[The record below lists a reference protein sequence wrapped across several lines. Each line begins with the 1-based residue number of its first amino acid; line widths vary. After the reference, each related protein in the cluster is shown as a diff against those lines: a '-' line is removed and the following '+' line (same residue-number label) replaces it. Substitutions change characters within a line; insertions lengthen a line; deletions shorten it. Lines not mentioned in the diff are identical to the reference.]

1 MLDFIH
7 STMYNNSI
15 DKTKENLIML
25 ELKIN
30 HKGQDKYFYGRD
42 LKEVTLESF
51 DLYKND
57 EKANEY
63 IDNENYEDFVKD
75 FLKGELKYVG
85 EDIQYFK
92 DIEIVWDMGYITTL
106 DFLKTLDEEIKQ
118 HIKIDEFNQE
128 FYVEYDKGA
137 YQISEQLTELAEQ
150 YLYE

>member
-1 MLDFIH
+1 M
-7 STMYNNSI
+7 
-15 DKTKENLIML
+15 ML
-25 ELKIN
+25 ELKIRHN
-30 HKGQDKYFYGRD
+30 GTNKYFYGRD
-42 LKEVTLESF
+42 LKEVALESF

-92 DIEIVWDMGYITTL
+92 DIETVWDMGYITTL

-118 HIKIDEFNQE
+118 HIKLDEFNQE

-137 YQISEQLTELAEQ
+137 YKISEQLTELAEQ

>member
-1 MLDFIH
+1 
-7 STMYNNSI
+7 
-15 DKTKENLIML
+15 ML

-30 HKGQDKYFYGRD
+30 HKGTDKYFYAND
-42 LKEVTLESF
+42 LEAVALESF
-51 DLYKND
+51 ELYKND
-57 EKANEY
+57 EQANEY
-63 IDNENYEDFVKD
+63 INNENYEDFVKD

-118 HIKIDEFNQE
+118 HIKLDEFNQE

>member
-1 MLDFIH
+1 
-7 STMYNNSI
+7 
-15 DKTKENLIML
+15 ML

-30 HKGQDKYFYGRD
+30 HKGQEKYFYGRE

-63 IDNENYEDFVKD
+63 IENENYEDFVKD

-92 DIEIVWDMGYITTL
+92 DIETVWDMGYITTL

-118 HIKIDEFNQE
+118 YIKLDEFNQE

-137 YQISEQLTELAEQ
+137 YKISEQLTDLAEQ
-150 YLYE
+150 FLYE

>member
-1 MLDFIH
+1 
-7 STMYNNSI
+7 
-15 DKTKENLIML
+15 ML

-63 IDNENYEDFVKD
+63 IDNENYEDFIKD

-92 DIEIVWDMGYITTL
+92 DIETVWDMGYITTL
-106 DFLKTLDEEIKQ
+106 DFLKTLDDEIKQ
-118 HIKIDEFNQE
+118 HIKLDEFNQE

-137 YQISEQLTELAEQ
+137 YKISEQLTGLAEQ

>member
-1 MLDFIH
+1 
-7 STMYNNSI
+7 
-15 DKTKENLIML
+15 ML

-30 HKGQDKYFYGRD
+30 HKGTDKYFYGRD
-42 LKEVTLESF
+42 LKEVALESF

-92 DIEIVWDMGYITTL
+92 DIETVWDMGYITTL

-118 HIKIDEFNQE
+118 HIKLDEFNQE

-137 YQISEQLTELAEQ
+137 YKISEQLTELAEK

>member
-1 MLDFIH
+1 
-7 STMYNNSI
+7 
-15 DKTKENLIML
+15 ML
-25 ELKIN
+25 ELKIR
-30 HKGQDKYFYGRD
+30 HKGQDKYFYGKD

-92 DIEIVWDMGYITTL
+92 DIETVWDMGYITTL

-118 HIKIDEFNQE
+118 HIKLDEFNQE

-137 YQISEQLTELAEQ
+137 YKISEQLTELAEK

>member
-1 MLDFIH
+1 
-7 STMYNNSI
+7 MYNNSI
-15 DKTKENLIML
+15 DKPKGELIML
-25 ELKIN
+25 ELKIR

-51 DLYKND
+51 ELYKND
-57 EKANEY
+57 EQANEY
-63 IDNENYEDFVKD
+63 INNENYEDFVKD

-92 DIEIVWDMGYITTL
+92 DIETVWDMGYITTL

-118 HIKIDEFNQE
+118 HIKLDEFNQE

-137 YQISEQLTELAEQ
+137 YQISEQLTELAEK

>member
-1 MLDFIH
+1 
-7 STMYNNSI
+7 
-15 DKTKENLIML
+15 ML
-25 ELKIN
+25 ELKIR

-92 DIEIVWDMGYITTL
+92 DIETVWDMGYITTL

-118 HIKIDEFNQE
+118 HIKLDEFNQE

-137 YQISEQLTELAEQ
+137 YKISEQLTELAEQ

>member
-1 MLDFIH
+1 
-7 STMYNNSI
+7 MYNNGI
-15 DKTKENLIML
+15 DKPKGELIML
-25 ELKIN
+25 ELKIR

-51 DLYKND
+51 ELYKND
-57 EKANEY
+57 EQANEY
-63 IDNENYEDFVKD
+63 INNENYEDFVKD

-92 DIEIVWDMGYITTL
+92 DIETVWDMGYITTL

-118 HIKIDEFNQE
+118 HIKLDEFNQE

-137 YQISEQLTELAEQ
+137 YKISEQLTELAEK

>member
-1 MLDFIH
+1 M
-7 STMYNNSI
+7 
-15 DKTKENLIML
+15 ML
-25 ELKIN
+25 ELKIRHN
-30 HKGQDKYFYGRD
+30 GTNKYFYGRD
-42 LKEVTLESF
+42 LKDVTLESF

-63 IDNENYEDFVKD
+63 IDNENYEDSIKD

-85 EDIQYFK
+85 EDVQYFK
-92 DIEIVWDMGYITTL
+92 DIETVWDMGYITTL

-118 HIKIDEFNQE
+118 HIKLDEFNQE

-137 YQISEQLTELAEQ
+137 YKISEQLTELAEQ